1 VITVVGLSHKSAPI
15 EVRERFALPADRV
28 PELLRG
34 VVDRPAVGEALLVS
48 TCNRVE
54 LVAAPRAG
62 ASLEAVASASR
73 EALSA
78 LAPNAPETALYALTG
93 GAAVRHLFGVA
104 ASLDSLVLGEPQIL
118 GQVKEAYEVA
128 RKTGTVGSVLHR
140 TLARAIRAAKRVRS
154 GTSIGAGQVSV
165 PSVAV
170 DFARRIFGDL
180 RGRTVLLV
188 GSGEMAE
195 TVARSLLSSG
205 SRLLVVGRTPEKV
218 RALAESFGG
227 EPCAW
232 AELALALERADVVIT
247 STSAPGFVIEPGHVA
262 SARKKRR
269 GQSQFFIDLAVP
281 RDVNPEIESLDG
293 IFLYNVDDLSR
304 IVSESLLT
312 RGREAVQ
319 AYSIIDDEAR
329 SFDRW
334 ADAEQ
339 ATPLIVALRERIR
352 GALKFELERSLR
364 GRLRHLG
371 APEREALDTMLDAAV
386 NRVLHE
392 PTTRLRQ
399 AASIGELDTLPFPE
413 LSAALGHAFALDS
426 TRAPGEPARSERAE
440 NGSQPSV
447 PRSSAGDLDAASSDP
462 HAAELDATLELEP
475 SDDAP
480 AGIGSSR

>member
-1 VITVVGLSHKSAPI
+1 VISVVGLSHKSAPI
-15 EVRERFALPADRV
+15 EVRERFALPAERV

-34 VVDRPAVGEALLVS
+34 VVGHPAVGEALLVS

-54 LVAAPRAG
+54 LVAAPRVG
-62 ASLEAVASASR
+62 ATLEATAAASR
-73 EALSA
+73 DALSA
-78 LAPNAPETALYALTG
+78 LAPTAPANALYALTG
-93 GAAVRHLFGVA
+93 GSAVRHLFGVA

-118 GQVKEAYEVA
+118 GQVKEAYELA
-128 RKTGTVGSVLHR
+128 KKTGTVGSVLHR

-154 GTSIGAGQVSV
+154 GTAIGAGQVSV

-205 SRLLVVGRTPEKV
+205 ARLLVIGRTAEKV
-218 RALAESFGG
+218 RALAESFGA

-232 AELALALERADVVIT
+232 NELALALERADVVIT
-247 STSAPGFVIEPGHVA
+247 STSAPGFVVEPVHVA

-319 AYSIIDDEAR
+319 ALSIIDEEAK

-339 ATPLIVALRERIR
+339 ATPLVVALRERMR
-352 GALKFELERSLR
+352 GALRFELERSLR

-371 APEREALDTMLDAAV
+371 APEREALDTMVDAAI
-386 NRVLHE
+386 NRILHE

-399 AASIGELDTLPFPE
+399 AASLGDLDIPAFPE
-413 LSAALGHAFALDS
+413 LTAAIEHVFALEAGRS
-426 TRAPGEPARSERAE
+426 AQEAMRSERPDGA
-440 NGSQPSV
+440 
-447 PRSSAGDLDAASSDP
+447 AASSSPRTAEPEAVRSDP
-462 HAAELDATLELEP
+462 LSAERESVSDVP
-475 SDDAP
+475 SGVP
-480 AGIGSSR
+480 SPR

>member
-1 VITVVGLSHKSAPI
+1 VISVVGLSHKSAPI
-15 EVRERFALPADRV
+15 EVRERFALPAERV
-28 PELLRG
+28 PELLRS
-34 VVDRPAVGEALLVS
+34 VVAHPAVGEALLVS

-54 LVAAPRAG
+54 LVVAPRAG
-62 ASLEAVASASR
+62 ASLEAAAAACR
-73 EALSA
+73 EALAA
-78 LAPNAPETALYALTG
+78 LAPGAPASALYALTG

-128 RKTGTVGSVLHR
+128 QRTGTVGSVLHR
-140 TLARAIRAAKRVRS
+140 TLARAIRAAKHVRS
-154 GTSIGAGQVSV
+154 GTAIGAGQVSV

-180 RGRTVLLV
+180 RGRTLLLV

-205 SRLLVVGRTPEKV
+205 ARLLVIGRTPEKV

-232 AELALALERADVVIT
+232 NDLALALERADVVIT
-247 STSAPGFVIEPGHVA
+247 STSAPGFVVDPAHVA

-269 GQSQFFIDLAVP
+269 GRSQFFIDLAVP

-304 IVSESLLT
+304 VVAESLLT

-319 AYSIIDDEAR
+319 AQSIIDEEAK

-339 ATPLIVALRERIR
+339 ATPLVVALRERIR
-352 GALKFELERSLR
+352 GALRFELERSLR

-371 APEREALDTMLDAAV
+371 AAEREALDTMLDAAV

-399 AASIGELDTLPFPE
+399 AASVGDLDTPSFPE
-413 LSAALGHAFALDS
+413 LNSAIEHVFSLEGGRVSSDPL
-426 TRAPGEPARSERAE
+426 RSERPEREGA
-440 NGSQPSV
+440 SSV
-447 PRSSAGDLDAASSDP
+447 PRSGAAELEAASSDP
-462 HAAELDATLELEP
+462 LAVDLDAAADL
-475 SDDAP
+475 S
-480 AGIGSSR
+480 AGVSGSR

>member
-34 VVDRPAVGEALLVS
+34 VVERPAVGEALLVS

-54 LVAAPRAG
+54 LVAAPRSG
-62 ASLEAVASASR
+62 ASLEAVAAASR
-73 EALSA
+73 EVLSA
-78 LAPNAPETALYALTG
+78 LAPSAPENALYALTG

-118 GQVKEAYEVA
+118 GQVKDAYELA
-128 RKTGTVGSVLHR
+128 RTTGTVGSVLHR

-154 GTSIGAGQVSV
+154 GTAIGAGQVSV

-205 SRLLVVGRTPEKV
+205 SRLLVIGRTPEKV

-232 AELALALERADVVIT
+232 NDLAPTLERADVVIT
-247 STSAPGFVIEPGHVA
+247 STSAPNFVVEYAPVA
-262 SARKKRR
+262 TARKKRR

-312 RGREAVQ
+312 RGREAAQ
-319 AYSIIDDEAR
+319 ALAIIDEEAQ

-339 ATPLIVALRERIR
+339 ATPLVVALRERIG
-352 GALKFELERSLR
+352 GALRFELERSLR

-371 APEREALDTMLDAAV
+371 APEREALDTMVDAAV

-399 AASIGELDTLPFPE
+399 AASVGELETLSFPE
-413 LSAALGHAFALDS
+413 LSAALEHAFALD
-426 TRAPGEPARSERAE
+426 RAPGEPARSERSERLEHAT
-440 NGSQPSV
+440 PSS
-447 PRSSAGDLDAASSDP
+447 PRSNPHDLETTSSDP
-462 HAAELDATLELEP
+462 RAAALDASLELE
-475 SDDAP
+475 STEDA
-480 AGIGSSR
+480 AGVLSSR